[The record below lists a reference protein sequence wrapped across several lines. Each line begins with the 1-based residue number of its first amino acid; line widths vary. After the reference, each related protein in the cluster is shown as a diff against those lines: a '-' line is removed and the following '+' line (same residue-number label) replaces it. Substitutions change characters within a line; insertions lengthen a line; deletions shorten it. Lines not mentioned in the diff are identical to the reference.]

1 MLSSRLRGLL
11 LLEFLD
17 LADVLL
23 RVGLE
28 LALAVVTAEAD
39 RLAFVV
45 HRLRAVDVLAR
56 QRTRL
61 VDRVAREG
69 DLIRR
74 GLLLL
79 ELLHLADV
87 LLRIGLELALAVVTA
102 EADRL
107 AFVVRRLR
115 AVDVLARQRTRLV

>member
-45 HRLRAVDVLAR
+45 HRLSAVDVLAR

-69 DLIRR
+69 DLRR
-74 GLLLL
+74 RSLLLL
-79 ELLHLADV
+79 EFLHLADV
-87 LLRIGLELALAVVTA
+87 LGGFLVELALAVVTA
-102 EADRL
+102 EADPL
-107 AFVVRRLR
+107 TFVVRRL
-115 AVDVLARQRTRLV
+115 LLVH